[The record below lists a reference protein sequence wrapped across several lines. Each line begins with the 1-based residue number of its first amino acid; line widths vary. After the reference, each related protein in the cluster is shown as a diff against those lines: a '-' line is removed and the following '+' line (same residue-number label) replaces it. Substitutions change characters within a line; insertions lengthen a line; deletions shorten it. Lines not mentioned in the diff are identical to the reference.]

1 MLYFAVNEDGSEW
14 VFDDAPIRDERLG
27 MWFGKNKYVNSILL
41 PTSTTK
47 KICGNE
53 TSWEDG
59 FITEENEWDYQ

>member
-1 MLYFAVNEDGSEW
+1 
-14 VFDDAPIRDERLG
+14 

-41 PTSTTK
+41 PTGTTK